1 MLSLKKSKL
10 IGIALLSMLLLM
22 PMQTVSANDY
32 FSLNSTNNTWT
43 GAQKKNDWANA
54 VVNLQSGL
62 GLPWSSVR
70 LDVMTDQFYGGVRE
84 SATAPITATSNAYY
98 DLYYYSGYGTMGQY
112 YRLDSWAY
120 SSTNS
125 ISGIWAP

>member
-1 MLSLKKSKL
+1 MKKSKL

-62 GLPWSSVR
+62 GLPWSSAR
-70 LDVMTDQFYGGVRE
+70 CDDRSILWRSKRE
-84 SATAPITATSNAYY
+84 C
-98 DLYYYSGYGTMGQY
+98 
-112 YRLDSWAY
+112 Y
-120 SSTNS
+120 SSDYCNKQRLL
-125 ISGIWAP
+125 